1 MANGI
6 EKIVQRLGGKT
17 EQSLITETYSFLE
30 RSKRESG
37 MAEEEFVSK
46 EDEAKGLIHFADQ
59 KNIWFEDTQFAT
71 YLVEGA
77 EQDQISNKI

>member
-1 MANGI
+1 MLNGI
-6 EKIVQRLGGKT
+6 EKIVQRLGGKA

-46 EDEAKGLIHFADQ
+46 ERETESLIQ
-59 KNIWFEDTQFAT
+59 YCNENKLWYENIQFSIF
-71 YLVEGA
+71 LDEGA
-77 EQDQISNKI
+77 E

>member
-46 EDEAKGLIHFADQ
+46 
-59 KNIWFEDTQFAT
+59 
-71 YLVEGA
+71 
-77 EQDQISNKI
+77 